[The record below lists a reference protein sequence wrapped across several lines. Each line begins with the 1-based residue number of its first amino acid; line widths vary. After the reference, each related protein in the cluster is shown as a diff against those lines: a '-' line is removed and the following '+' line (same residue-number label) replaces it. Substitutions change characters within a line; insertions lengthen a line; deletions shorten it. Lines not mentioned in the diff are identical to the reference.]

1 MVSRDNAR
9 LRKPATSQTHTL
21 AATLPNDTSDIM
33 TNEKIINSIKQMT
46 GFTDSDLG
54 IVLKHFETKSIKKKT
69 NILGAGTTA
78 KEVYFILN
86 GCIRLFY
93 EKDGEDISAYFFTEK
108 MFAGAYDS
116 FISQK
121 PSRHSIETLE
131 DCQVLAIS
139 YKALQELFF
148 EFPKMNEFV
157 RKVLEERF
165 VSLHELFT
173 SQILDSPEE
182 RYLNLLKERPDIIQR
197 IPQHQIATFLG
208 ITPVS
213 LSRIRNRVTKK

>member
-1 MVSRDNAR
+1 MVVECKLQLCMTVKTIS
-9 LRKPATSQTHTL
+9 
-21 AATLPNDTSDIM
+21 M
-33 TNEKIINSIKQMT
+33 TNENIIDTIKQMT
-46 GFTDSDLG
+46 GFTDSELG
-54 IVLKHFETKSIKKKT
+54 FVLRHFEKKSIKKKT
-69 NILGAGTTA
+69 NILHAGITA
-78 KEVYFILN
+78 KEVYFIIK

-139 YKALQELFF
+139 YKALQELFV

-182 RYLNLLKERPDIIQR
+182 RYVNLLNERPDLFQR

-208 ITPVS
+208 VTPVS
-213 LSRIRNRVTKK
+213 LSRIRKRVTKK

>member
-1 MVSRDNAR
+1 
-9 LRKPATSQTHTL
+9 
-21 AATLPNDTSDIM
+21 M

-54 IVLKHFETKSIKKKT
+54 SVLKHFETKSIKKKT
-69 NILGAGTTA
+69 KILEAGTTA

-93 EKDGEDISAYFFTEK
+93 NKDGEDISAYFFTEK

-131 DCQVLAIS
+131 DCEVLAIS
-139 YKALQELFF
+139 YKALQELFI

-213 LSRIRNRVTKK
+213 LSRIRKRVTKK

>member
-1 MVSRDNAR
+1 
-9 LRKPATSQTHTL
+9 
-21 AATLPNDTSDIM
+21 
-33 TNEKIINSIKQMT
+33 
-46 GFTDSDLG
+46 
-54 IVLKHFETKSIKKKT
+54 
-69 NILGAGTTA
+69 
-78 KEVYFILN
+78 
-86 GCIRLFY
+86 
-93 EKDGEDISAYFFTEK
+93 

-139 YKALQELFF
+139 YKALQELFI

-182 RYLNLLKERPDIIQR
+182 RYLKLLKERPDIIQR

>member
-1 MVSRDNAR
+1 
-9 LRKPATSQTHTL
+9 
-21 AATLPNDTSDIM
+21 
-33 TNEKIINSIKQMT
+33 MT

-54 IVLKHFETKSIKKKT
+54 SVLKHFETKSIKKKT
-69 NILGAGTTA
+69 KILEAGTTA

-93 EKDGEDISAYFFTEK
+93 NKDGEDISAYFFTEK

-116 FISQK
+116 FTSQK

-131 DCQVLAIS
+131 DCEVLAIS
-139 YKALQELFF
+139 YKALQKLFI

-213 LSRIRNRVTKK
+213 LSRIRKRVTKK

>member
-1 MVSRDNAR
+1 
-9 LRKPATSQTHTL
+9 
-21 AATLPNDTSDIM
+21 
-33 TNEKIINSIKQMT
+33 MT
-46 GFTDSDLG
+46 GFIDPELA
-54 IVLKHFETKSIKKKT
+54 IVFKHFETKSIKKKS
-69 NILGAGTTA
+69 NLLKAGATA

-86 GCIRLFY
+86 GCFRLFY
-93 EKDGEDISAYFFTEK
+93 EKDDKDISAYFFTEK

-121 PSRHSIETLE
+121 PSRHSIEALE

-139 YKALQELFF
+139 YKSFQQLFIEL
-148 EFPKMNEFV
+148 PKMNEFV
-157 RKVLEERF
+157 RKVIEERF
-165 VSLHELFT
+165 ISLHELFT

-182 RYLNLLKERPDIIQR
+182 RYLKLQKERPDLIDR

-213 LSRIRNRVTKK
+213 LSRIRNRVIKK

>member
-1 MVSRDNAR
+1 MTDN
-9 LRKPATSQTHTL
+9 
-21 AATLPNDTSDIM
+21 DI
-33 TNEKIINSIKQMT
+33 IHSIRQLT
-46 GFTDSDLG
+46 GFTDNELG
-54 IVLKHFETKSIKKKT
+54 IVLKHFETKVLKKKT
-69 NILGAGTTA
+69 NILKAGKTA

-86 GCIRLFY
+86 GCMRLFY
-93 EKDGEDISAYFFTEK
+93 EKDGEDISAYFFTEQ

-116 FISQK
+116 FIAQK

-131 DCQVLAIS
+131 ECHVLAIS
-139 YKALQELFF
+139 YRALQELFVG
-148 EFPKMNEFV
+148 FPKMNEFV
-157 RKVLEERF
+157 RRVLEERF

-182 RYLNLLKERPDIIQR
+182 RYVNLQKERPDLLNR

-213 LSRIRNRVTKK
+213 LSRIRKRITKK

>member
-1 MVSRDNAR
+1 
-9 LRKPATSQTHTL
+9 
-21 AATLPNDTSDIM
+21 M

>member
-1 MVSRDNAR
+1 
-9 LRKPATSQTHTL
+9 
-21 AATLPNDTSDIM
+21 M
-33 TNEKIINSIKQMT
+33 TNENIINPIKQMT
-46 GFTDSDLG
+46 GFTDIELS
-54 IVLKHFETKSIKKKT
+54 IVLKHFETKQIKKKT
-69 NILGAGTTA
+69 NLLKSGTTA
-78 KEVYFILN
+78 KEIYFILT

-93 EKDGEDISAYFFTEK
+93 EKDGKDISAYFFTEK

-121 PSRHSIETLE
+121 PSRHSIEALE
-131 DCQVLAIS
+131 DCHVLSIS
-139 YKALQELFF
+139 YKTFQKLFI

-182 RYLNLLKERPDIIQR
+182 RYLNLQKERPNLLQR

-213 LSRIRNRVTKK
+213 LSRIRNRVAKK

>member
-1 MVSRDNAR
+1 
-9 LRKPATSQTHTL
+9 
-21 AATLPNDTSDIM
+21 M
-33 TNEKIINSIKQMT
+33 TNKKIINSIKQMT

-69 NILGAGTTA
+69 NILEAGTTA

-93 EKDGEDISAYFFTEK
+93 NKDGEDISAYFFTEK

-131 DCQVLAIS
+131 DCEVLAIS
-139 YKALQELFF
+139 YKALQELFI

>member
-1 MVSRDNAR
+1 MTDDN
-9 LRKPATSQTHTL
+9 
-21 AATLPNDTSDIM
+21 
-33 TNEKIINSIKQMT
+33 IINSMKQMT
-46 GFTDSDLG
+46 GLTGIELG
-54 IVLKHFETKSIKKKT
+54 VVLKHFEAKNIKKKT
-69 NILGAGTTA
+69 NLLQAGKIA
-78 KEVYFILN
+78 NEVYFIIS

-131 DCQVLAIS
+131 DSQILAVS
-139 YKALQELFF
+139 YKALQELFI

-165 VSLHELFT
+165 IALHELFT
-173 SQILDSPEE
+173 AHILDSPEE
-182 RYLNLLKERPDIIQR
+182 RYLNLQRERPDLINR

-213 LSRIRNRVTKK
+213 LSRIRNRVIKK

>member
-1 MVSRDNAR
+1 
-9 LRKPATSQTHTL
+9 
-21 AATLPNDTSDIM
+21 M
-33 TNEKIINSIKQMT
+33 TNENIINAIKQMT
-46 GFTDSDLG
+46 GFTDSELG
-54 IVLKHFETKSIKKKT
+54 IVLKHFETKTIKKKT
-69 NILGAGTTA
+69 NILEAGTTA

-131 DCQVLAIS
+131 DCQVLSIS
-139 YKALQELFF
+139 YKSLQELFI

-182 RYLNLLKERPDIIQR
+182 RYLNLQKERPDLVNR

-213 LSRIRNRVTKK
+213 LSRIRKRVTKK

>member
-1 MVSRDNAR
+1 
-9 LRKPATSQTHTL
+9 
-21 AATLPNDTSDIM
+21 M

-69 NILGAGTTA
+69 NILEAGTTA

-139 YKALQELFF
+139 YKALQELFI

>member
-1 MVSRDNAR
+1 
-9 LRKPATSQTHTL
+9 
-21 AATLPNDTSDIM
+21 M
-33 TNEKIINSIKQMT
+33 TNENIITAIKQMT
-46 GFTDSDLG
+46 GFTDSELG
-54 IVLKHFETKSIKKKT
+54 LVLKHFETKSIKKKS
-69 NILGAGTTA
+69 NLLEAGATA

-131 DCQVLAIS
+131 DCEVLAIS
-139 YKALQELFF
+139 YKALQQLFI

-165 VSLHELFT
+165 VALHELFT
-173 SQILDSPEE
+173 AQILDSPEE
-182 RYLNLLKERPDIIQR
+182 RYLNLQRERPDLLNR

-213 LSRIRNRVTKK
+213 LSRIRNRVKKK

>member
-1 MVSRDNAR
+1 MRI
-9 LRKPATSQTHTL
+9 LTL
-21 AATLPNDTSDIM
+21 AATLLDYTDNTM
-33 TNEKIINSIKQMT
+33 TNENINNSIKQMT
-46 GFTDSDLG
+46 GFTDSELD
-54 IVLKHFETKSIKKKT
+54 IVFKHFETKSIKKKT
-69 NILGAGTTA
+69 NLLQAGTTA
-78 KEVYFILN
+78 KEVYLILT

-93 EKDGEDISAYFFTEK
+93 GKDGEDISAYFFTEK

-121 PSRHSIETLE
+121 PSRHSIEALE
-131 DCQVLAIS
+131 DCKVLSIS
-139 YKALQELFF
+139 YKTFQKLFI

-182 RYLNLLKERPDIIQR
+182 RYLNLQKERPDLLQR

-213 LSRIRNRVTKK
+213 LSRIRNRVTKR

>member
-1 MVSRDNAR
+1 
-9 LRKPATSQTHTL
+9 
-21 AATLPNDTSDIM
+21 M
-33 TNEKIINSIKQMT
+33 TNENIFTAIKQMT
-46 GFTDSDLG
+46 GFTDSELG
-54 IVLKHFETKSIKKKT
+54 IVLKHFETKSIKKKS
-69 NILGAGTTA
+69 NLLEAGATA

-131 DCQVLAIS
+131 DCEVLAIS
-139 YKALQELFF
+139 YKALQQLFI

-165 VSLHELFT
+165 VALHELFT
-173 SQILDSPEE
+173 AQILDSPEE
-182 RYLNLLKERPDIIQR
+182 RYLNLQRERPDLLNR

-213 LSRIRNRVTKK
+213 LSRIRNRVKKK

>member
-1 MVSRDNAR
+1 MRYRIAGIS
-9 LRKPATSQTHTL
+9 KL

-54 IVLKHFETKSIKKKT
+54 SVLKHFETKSIKKKT
-69 NILGAGTTA
+69 NILEAGTTA

-93 EKDGEDISAYFFTEK
+93 MKDGEDISAYFFTEK

-131 DCQVLAIS
+131 NCEVLAIS
-139 YKALQELFF
+139 YKALQELFI

-182 RYLNLLKERPDIIQR
+182 RYLNLQKERPDLLQR